1 MYKKILALMCAA
13 VLIILPAGCVGAD
26 SADSSII
33 VGHTQFDSAVNN
45 AVVLSDNAADI
56 ILQIGYESR
65 IVGKSDECTQQ
76 QLEAVESFGSKAQPE
91 VNKIISESPNV
102 VIADS
107 DLSADIANQLE
118 EAGVPVLRFV
128 QPSDESELLVMY
140 KKLNLLFE
148 GNQSGELSG
157 ENSYNELIAAI
168 EDNSKSLPDISRP
181 KTVCY
186 LADFEGTTITGDMM
200 GNLVF
205 TSSGAENIAASMS
218 GGKADISYI
227 KEQNPQ
233 YIFCD
238 SGLAEMVKTNTD
250 LKDLLAVKNNR
261 VVEIPYSSFTRGGVS
276 LLDAISVVT
285 ETLYPDGEAGSV
297 AENYGIEYDEDIY
310 LTVGNGADTEDNDVD
325 GYRNTIIII
334 QTRLDDLGYW
344 PIDEMTGYYG
354 ETTASAVSE
363 FQSTNGLENT
373 SGSADFET
381 LNKMFSDDA
390 VARSEPIEKQP
401 LE

>member
-13 VLIILPAGCVGAD
+13 VLIILPAGCAGAD
-26 SADSSII
+26 SADSSIV
-33 VGHTQFDSAVNN
+33 VGHTQFSSTVNN

-65 IVGKSDECTQQ
+65 IAGKSDECTQQ
-76 QLEAVESFGSKAQPE
+76 ELDEVESFGSKSQPE
-91 VNKIISESPNV
+91 VNKIISEAPDV

-107 DLSADIANQLE
+107 DFSADIANQLE
-118 EAGVPVLRFV
+118 DAGVPVLRFV
-128 QPSDESELLVMY
+128 QPSDDSELLIMY

-148 GNQSGELSG
+148 GNQSGETSG
-157 ENSYNELIAAI
+157 ENSYNELMTAI
-168 EDNSKSLPDISRP
+168 EDNSKSLPDISKP

-186 LADFEGTTITGDMM
+186 LADFEGTTVTGDMM

-205 TSSGAENIAASMS
+205 TSSGANNIASSMS

-227 KEQNPQ
+227 KAQNPQ

-238 SGLAEMVKTNTD
+238 SGMADMVKTNTD
-250 LKDLLAVKNNR
+250 LKDVLAVKNNR
-261 VVEIPYSSFTRGGVS
+261 VVEIPYSDFTRGGVS

-285 ETLYPDGEAGSV
+285 ETLYPDGDSGSV

-344 PIDEMTGYYG
+344 PLDEMTGYYG

-373 SGSADFET
+373 SGSVDYDT

-390 VARSEPIEKQP
+390 VARSEPIEKQS